1 MTCTH
6 DIIWRHCA
14 THVVLICCWWTED
27 SITNHCARITK
38 HIFLSGLS
46 PPHPPGLLPSVWTWI
61 YWTCRQSTVVAVA
74 ANVKQLNTDK
84 CSSGPSRPWYRMCH
98 LISQMF
104 DLFLWASCVLYHY
117 VSHHLYHNRSH
128 YLVVFNTGMR
138 SQLYLG
144 HLHRRHAF
152 TVCVPSYNYEPWTIC
167 VNSGQRREAPAPAV
181 GWDVISCPSSGDR
194 QRIICLKFS
203 NSFSLLILNIRR

>member
-1 MTCTH
+1 MHTWHNLKALRHPCCVNLLLVDRGQHYKPLCQDNKTYFSVR
-6 DIIWRHCA
+6 IITSTSTW
-14 THVVLICCWWTED
+14 
-27 SITNHCARITK
+27 
-38 HIFLSGLS
+38 
-46 PPHPPGLLPSVWTWI
+46 PPVWTWI
-61 YWTCRQSTVVAVA
+61 YWTCRQSTVVVVA